1 MQNLKFCSWPSQ
13 KNCFGME
20 VIMKKKIV
28 VVWMS
33 AVLCALMLVGC
44 GTGKNED
51 LVEEIETVNEE
62 NKLSAADDT
71 AGNTETET
79 DTERRE
85 PSASES
91 DKEENAGAS
100 QETQG
105 APGGTIRIG
114 SLKGPTSMGLVY
126 LMEQARRG
134 GTVNSYE
141 FIMTA
146 AADELLPAMLSGELD
161 IALIPAN
168 LASVLYNRAEGD
180 VSVIDINTLGV
191 LYAVSGDETIE
202 EIKDLKGKTVYMT
215 GKGTTPDYVMQYL
228 LKENGLAAADL
239 TLEYKSEATE
249 VAAMLTEVPEAVG
262 VLPQPFVTAA
272 CAQNEKLS
280 VVLDLTKQ
288 WAAVQGE
295 GGSSLVTGVTVVRN
309 GFLTEE
315 PEAVDTF
322 LEEHAASAAYANE
335 HVEETA
341 QLVAEAGIID
351 KAAVAAK
358 ALPECNITYID
369 GEDMK
374 TALSGY
380 LEVLWEQDPAAV
392 GGGLPGDGFY
402 YVK

>member
-1 MQNLKFCSWPSQ
+1 
-13 KNCFGME
+13 
-20 VIMKKKIV
+20 MKKKTV
-28 VVWMS
+28 VVWVG
-33 AVLCALMLVGC
+33 AVLCALMLAGC
-44 GTGKNED
+44 GTGKNGD
-51 LVEEIETVNEE
+51 PVEETETVNEE
-62 NKLSAADDT
+62 NNLSAADDT
-71 AGNTETET
+71 AGNAETEA
-79 DTERRE
+79 DTGQSE
-85 PSASES
+85 PSAAES
-91 DKEENAGAS
+91 DKEENVGAG
-100 QETQG
+100 QETQA
-105 APGGTIRIG
+105 APGGAIRIG

-126 LMEQARRG
+126 LMEQAERG
-134 GTVNSYE
+134 ETVNSYE
-141 FIMTA
+141 FTMTA

-168 LASVLYNRAEGD
+168 MASVLYNKAEGD

-202 EIKDLKGKTVYMT
+202 GMKDLKGKTVYMT

-228 LKENGLAAADL
+228 LKENGLTAADL

-249 VAAMLTEVPEAVG
+249 VAAMLTEIPEAVG

-272 CAQNEKLS
+272 CVQNEKLA

-315 PEAVDTF
+315 PEAVDAF

-369 GEDMK
+369 GEEMK